1 MSKHYKTIISRY
13 AEDDLVEIIEYYHV
27 KNEIYSQKLLLAL
40 EERVEEL
47 KEYPERGRIVP
58 ELEKQNILEYGELI
72 EGNYRIIYA
81 IEDKN
86 VIIHTI
92 IDSRRNIEELLI
104 KKLLR
109 MYS

>member
-13 AEDDLVEIIEYYHV
+13 AEDDLIEIIEYYNL

-40 EERVEEL
+40 EKKVEEL
-47 KEYPERGRIVP
+47 KEYPERGRVVP
-58 ELEKQNILEYGELI
+58 ELEKQNILEYRELI

-92 IDSRRNIEELLI
+92 IDSRRNLDELLI

-109 MYS
+109 LYS

>member
-13 AEDDLVEIIEYYHV
+13 AEDDLVEIIEYYNI
-27 KNEIYSQKLLLAL
+27 KNEVYSQKLLRTL
-40 EERVEEL
+40 EKRVEEL
-47 KEYPERGRIVP
+47 KEYPEKGRIVP
-58 ELEKQNILEYGELI
+58 ELKKQNILDYRELI

-81 IEDKN
+81 IEDAK
-86 VIIHTI
+86 VTIHTI

>member
-1 MSKHYKTIISRY
+1 MSNHYKTIISRY
-13 AEDDLVEIIEYYHV
+13 AEDDLIEIIEYYNL

-40 EERVEEL
+40 EKKVEEL
-47 KEYPERGRIVP
+47 KEYPERGRVVP
-58 ELEKQNILEYGELI
+58 ELEKQNILEYRELI

-92 IDSRRNIEELLI
+92 IDSRRNLDELLI

>member
-1 MSKHYKTIISRY
+1 MSKHYKTVISRY

-27 KNEIYSQKLLLAL
+27 KNEIYSQKLLIAL
-40 EERVEEL
+40 EKRVEEL
-47 KEYPERGRIVP
+47 KEYLERGRVVP
-58 ELEKQNILEYGELI
+58 ELKKQNILEYRELI

>member
-1 MSKHYKTIISRY
+1 MSKHYKTVISRY

-27 KNEIYSQKLLLAL
+27 KNEIYSQKLLIAL
-40 EERVEEL
+40 EKRVEEL
-47 KEYPERGRIVP
+47 KEYPERGRVVP
-58 ELEKQNILEYGELI
+58 ELEKQNILEYRELI

-92 IDSRRNIEELLI
+92 IDSRRNIDELLI

>member
-1 MSKHYKTIISRY
+1 MSKRFKTIISRY
-13 AEDDLVEIIEYYHV
+13 AEDDLIEILEYYKA
-27 KNEIYSQKLLLAL
+27 KNEVYAQKFLIIF
-40 EERVEEL
+40 EKMVEEL

-58 ELEKQNILEYGELI
+58 ELEKQNILEYRELI

-81 IEDKN
+81 VEGNN

-92 IDSRRNIEELLI
+92 IDSRRNLEELLI

>member
-13 AEDDLVEIIEYYHV
+13 AEDDLIEIIEYYNL

-40 EERVEEL
+40 EKKVEEL
-47 KEYPERGRIVP
+47 KEYPERGRVVP
-58 ELEKQNILEYGELI
+58 ELEKQNILEYRELI

-92 IDSRRNIEELLI
+92 IDSRRNLDELLI

>member
-13 AEDDLVEIIEYYHV
+13 AEDDLIEILEYYNA
-27 KNEIYSQKLLLAL
+27 KNEAYSKKLLIAL
-40 EERVEEL
+40 ENRVEEL
-47 KEYPERGRIVP
+47 KEFPERGRVVP
-58 ELEKQNILEYGELI
+58 ELEKQNILEYRELI
-72 EGNYRIIYA
+72 EGNYRIIFA

>member
-1 MSKHYKTIISRY
+1 MSKYFKTIISRY
-13 AEDDLVEIIEYYHV
+13 AEDDLIEILEYYHK
-27 KNEIYSQKLLLAL
+27 KNEVYTQKLLIAL
-40 EERVEEL
+40 EKKVEEL
-47 KEYPERGRIVP
+47 KEYPAKGRVVP
-58 ELEKQNILEYGELI
+58 ELEEQNILEYRELI

-81 IEDKN
+81 IEDKT

-92 IDSRRNIEELLI
+92 VDSKRSIEELLI